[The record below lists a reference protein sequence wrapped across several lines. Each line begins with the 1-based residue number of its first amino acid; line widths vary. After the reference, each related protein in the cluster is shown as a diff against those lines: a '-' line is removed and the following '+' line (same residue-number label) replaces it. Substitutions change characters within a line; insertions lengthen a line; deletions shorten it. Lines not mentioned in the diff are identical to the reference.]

1 MKTLAVDFSTECDAL
16 HELLREH
23 GHTVFELQTQ
33 FKGWTINDI
42 LLHLHHWN
50 IAAALAVFEPEAFEE
65 ALDHIGITFEAY
77 LDDGHD
83 LEDDDEESV
92 GTDYLASWVLYEP
105 FDDRREAKDFLDRLI
120 EDCSVALSELE

>member
-1 MKTLAVDFSTECDAL
+1 MRIKVTVYYGEDDETLVRETEDY
-16 HELLREH
+16 ELP
-23 GHTVFELQTQ
+23 LQ
-33 FKGWTINDI
+33 DS
-42 LLHLHHWN
+42 
-50 IAAALAVFEPEAFEE
+50 EPEAFEE